1 MAINKILFINQEIS
15 PYLPD
20 TKLSLIGR
28 ELPQKVQEH
37 GYEVRAFMPKYG
49 VINERKNQLHEVI
62 RLSGM
67 NLIID
72 DTDNPLVIKVATLLP
87 SRMQVYFI
95 FNDDY
100 FQSGAGKDVATLATA
115 DDNDE
120 RTIFFARGT
129 LETVKK
135 LRWEPGIIHCNGWIS
150 ALAPLYLR
158 KMYNEDPT
166 FQNVKIVYSLYN
178 DEQIAELDSRF
189 VEKLK
194 MDGIESEELNAL
206 EGKAIDYVELS
217 KIAIA
222 NSHGVIVQGDNV
234 NPEIVDY
241 AKKIGVPVLQGG
253 NIAEQIE
260 EYLEFYN
267 SL

>member
-15 PYLPD
+15 PYLPE

-72 DTDNPLVIKVATLLP
+72 DTDNPLIIKVATLLP

-100 FQSGAGKDVATLATA
+100 FQSGAGKDVTTLATA
-115 DDNDE
+115 TDNDE
-120 RTIFFARGT
+120 RSIFFARGT

-135 LRWEPGIIHCNGWIS
+135 LRWEPGFIHCNGWIS

-178 DEQIAELDSRF
+178 DEGVVDFDSRF

-194 MDGIESEELNAL
+194 MDGIESEQLAAL
-206 EGKAIDYVELS
+206 EGKAVSYVELS
-217 KIAIA
+217 KIAIS
-222 NSHGVIVQGDNV
+222 NSHGVIVQGDDI
-234 NPEIVDY
+234 NPEIIEY
-241 AKKIGVPVLQGG
+241 AKNLGVPVLEGK
-253 NIAEQIE
+253 NIEADIE
-260 EYLEFYN
+260 DYLEFYN